1 MRIVIYSDC
10 PWQKSGY
17 GRVTKELAL
26 RFRELGHDIAI
37 ASMGLIGN
45 SIDWGGITI
54 YPSVRHSMG
63 FDSIGAFCRHF
74 YADAV
79 LSLYDI
85 WSFPPNIGRLI
96 EPTWIAYTPID
107 GAPVP
112 QSIVDRLSTRRADP
126 TYVVSMSQYGEREL
140 DKAGID
146 NIYIPLGIDCDVF
159 KPGEKETARTALSI
173 PQDVFMVT
181 MVAANRGYP
190 ARKSW
195 LECLTAF
202 QLFNRQHPNSML
214 YAHTNR
220 QPLVP
225 QGILLDR
232 FAEEL
237 AISDRVVFADECEL
251 AVGVPDEQMVSIY
264 QASDVLLS
272 PSMGEGFG
280 LPILEAQSCGTPVI
294 TQQCSAMPEL
304 TLFGDCI
311 EPQQSAW
318 ITQLDYYW
326 QQASVERIV
335 EALNL
340 VHEIT
345 PDPDF
350 PQQVVEQIR
359 SLYHWPTVIEQHWK
373 PFLEKV
379 EGEQW

>member
-1 MRIVIYSDC
+1 MRIMIFSNC

-17 GRVTKELAL
+17 GRVTRELAL

-37 ASMGLIGN
+37 ASMGLVGN

-63 FDSIGAFCRHF
+63 YDTLGAFCRHF

-79 LSLYDI
+79 LSLYDV
-85 WSFPPNIGRLI
+85 WAFPPDIGRLI

-112 QSIVDRLSTRRADP
+112 ESIVDRLNTQRTDP
-126 TYVVSMSQYGEREL
+126 VYTVSMSKYGEREL
-140 DKAGID
+140 DKVDID
-146 NIYIPLGIDCDVF
+146 NTYIPLGIDCDMF
-159 KPGEKETARTALSI
+159 KPGDKAIARAARSI

-195 LECLTAF
+195 PECLTAF
-202 QLFNRQHPNSML
+202 SIFNKQHPNSIL
-214 YAHTNR
+214 YAHTTR
-220 QPLVP
+220 TPLVK

-232 FAEEL
+232 LVDEL
-237 AISDRVVFADECEL
+237 GIANCVIFPDECEL
-251 AVGVPDEQMVSIY
+251 IVGVPDEQMATIY

-280 LPILEAQSCGTPVI
+280 LPILEAQACGCPVI
-294 TQQCSAMPEL
+294 TQNCSAMPEL
-304 TLFGDCI
+304 TYYGQCI
-311 EPQQSAW
+311 EPLQPVW

-326 QQASVERIV
+326 QQASTEKIYV
-335 EALNL
+335 ALKVQHAQGHNL
-340 VHEIT
+340 GVSQFAIDE
-345 PDPDF
+345 
-350 PQQVVEQIR
+350 IR
-359 SLYHWPTVIEQHWK
+359 SLYHWPTVIERHWQ
-373 PFLEKV
+373 PFLSRVQE
-379 EGEQW
+379 EQW